1 MVKEIQ
7 RNNTLTVKQAVF
19 PMIGSI
25 LGSGVLTLPAAVEAS
40 GYLLSAPILI
50 FVSGICA
57 FTLYQLVH
65 CAKELNTRSPS
76 YFKVCQNTHPILGYI
91 SEVCIGIQGFGA
103 ITVYLLILKESILS
117 LINMEDTVDYMPYN
131 IMCSALLLII
141 PTALAM
147 QKSLKKLAFI
157 SVLSTISVIFL
168 SFVVLLS
175 GILALLLPKGSIPTD
190 TLKAATNEPE
200 GLFKALSGYIFG
212 LGCQQNMVKV
222 FSLLKNPTKINGAK
236 VGTYAIVI
244 VSIAYFFVANGGYI
258 AGGNGQNSSILDV
271 LSNTEKPFYKII
283 MTNFGDTWGK
293 TYFHLITIS
302 KLAMVIVLLGAY
314 PLQLHPTRDSIITFL
329 SIIFKNN
336 IFRNNPRVVEVLITS
351 IMTITVFIESL
362 YKIKY
367 ISVMKL
373 IASTASC
380 YIMFTLPSIAYI
392 YSQNKVK
399 LFDYTSKFILIG
411 SILFSICST
420 YLLLHKNNN

>member
-1 MVKEIQ
+1 
-7 RNNTLTVKQAVF
+7 
-19 PMIGSI
+19 
-25 LGSGVLTLPAAVEAS
+25 
-40 GYLLSAPILI
+40 
-50 FVSGICA
+50 
-57 FTLYQLVH
+57 
-65 CAKELNTRSPS
+65 
-76 YFKVCQNTHPILGYI
+76 
-91 SEVCIGIQGFGA
+91 
-103 ITVYLLILKESILS
+103 
-117 LINMEDTVDYMPYN
+117 
-131 IMCSALLLII
+131 
-141 PTALAM
+141 
-147 QKSLKKLAFI
+147 
-157 SVLSTISVIFL
+157 
-168 SFVVLLS
+168 
-175 GILALLLPKGSIPTD
+175 
-190 TLKAATNEPE
+190 
-200 GLFKALSGYIFG
+200 
-212 LGCQQNMVKV
+212 MVKV

-271 LSNTEKPFYKII
+271 LSNTEKPFHKII
-283 MTNFGDTWGK
+283 MTNFGDTWGG

-367 ISVMKL
+367 IFVMKL

-399 LFDYTSKFILIG
+399 LFDYTSKGILIG

-420 YLLLHKNNN
+420 YLLLHEK